1 MGHNMRLLN
10 HVHHIAQGNT
20 KFVFSKSCGDVGV
33 GMCAYIG
40 VDAKTNI
47 CLLVHL
53 RSKLLDNFKFGKAL
67 NIKAKYAF
75 LQAQTNFPI
84 ALADSRI
91 NNLVCRKS
99 RFTCGLYFTAA
110 YTVCS

>member
-1 MGHNMRLLN
+1 MGHKMRLLN

-20 KFVFSKSCGDVGV
+20 KFVLSKSCGDVGV

-47 CLLVHL
+47 CLRVHL
-53 RSKLLDNFKFGKAL
+53 RSKLLDNFKFGQAL

-91 NNLVCRKS
+91 NNLVCRKA
-99 RFTCGLYFTAA
+99 RFTCCLYFTAA